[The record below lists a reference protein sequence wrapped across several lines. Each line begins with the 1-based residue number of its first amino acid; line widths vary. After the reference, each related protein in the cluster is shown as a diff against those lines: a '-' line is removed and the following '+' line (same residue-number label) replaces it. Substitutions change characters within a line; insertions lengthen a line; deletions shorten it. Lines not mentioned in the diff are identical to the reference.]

1 MSLEKRMIAF
11 EQLGKYLQQLI
22 ASDMQALSKDF
33 IAELTDD
40 VDHFLDI
47 QKQLLDYYEFSI
59 HHNPWFTQEFV
70 RFAIKDWS
78 EALQKDKLEKWIAPY
93 KLKNEPRIK
102 TIGVVMA
109 GNLPLVG
116 FHDYLS
122 ILIGGYQILAKL
134 SSDDAVMLPILH
146 KMLSVFEPEMV
157 DKAIFTQGQL
167 KDFDAIIATGSDNT
181 ARYFEYYFG
190 KYPNIIRKNRSGIAI
205 LNGKESDE
213 ELKSLSVDITAY
225 FGLGC
230 RSVSKLYVPKNYEFK
245 RIFEILEENDH
256 LSLHHKLFNN
266 YEYNKAIYLVNSEK
280 HFDIGFLLFKEDTAM
295 SSPISVIYYEEYSD
309 LKVLKEHLALRN
321 SEIQCVIGEGDIPF
335 GQSQHPKLN
344 DYADGVDTIAF
355 LKSL

>member
-1 MSLEKRMIAF
+1 
-11 EQLGKYLQQLI
+11 
-22 ASDMQALSKDF
+22 
-33 IAELTDD
+33 
-40 VDHFLDI
+40 
-47 QKQLLDYYEFSI
+47 
-59 HHNPWFTQEFV
+59 
-70 RFAIKDWS
+70 
-78 EALQKDKLEKWIAPY
+78 
-93 KLKNEPRIK
+93 
-102 TIGVVMA
+102 MA

-122 ILIGGYQILAKL
+122 ILISGHQVLAKL

-146 KMLSVFEPEMV
+146 KMLSVFEPEMA
-157 DKAIFTQGQL
+157 DRAIFTQGQL
-167 KDFDAIIATGSDNT
+167 KGFDAIIATGSDNT

-205 LNGKESDE
+205 LNGKESDKK
-213 ELKSLSVDITAY
+213 LKRLSVDITAY

-230 RSVSKLYVPKNYEFK
+230 RSVSKLYVPRNYEFK
-245 RIFEILEENDH
+245 RLFEILEENVH

-309 LKVLKEHLALRN
+309 LKILKENLALRN
-321 SEIQCVIGEGDIPF
+321 NEIQCVIGDGDIPF
-335 GQSQHPKLN
+335 GQSQHPNLN